1 MSRIICRIARSAP
14 DGSFLS
20 GRFDRHRSA
29 CLRCQAD
36 VIRQRT
42 VSRDLGDLEGET
54 MEAPGG
60 LHTRVMATLP
70 TQDAADPRRE
80 LVLRVVARY
89 VAAIGVAVAALAAIL
104 GNRARRNRA

>member
-1 MSRIICRIARSAP
+1 MSRLLCRMADAAP

-20 GRFDRHRSA
+20 RRFDRHRTR

-36 VIRQRT
+36 AVRQRT
-42 VSRDLGDLEGET
+42 VSRDLGGLEDE
-54 MEAPGG
+54 MLEAPGG

-70 TQDAADPRRE
+70 TQDAANPRRQ

-89 VAAIGVAVAALAAIL
+89 IAGIGVAVATLAAIV